1 MRIFI
6 RILIL
11 FALAVGIAIGAKFNA
26 GNVVLFYPPVRIDVS
41 LNFFLAVLALLFFVL
56 YFVVRTI
63 LMTSEMPSRV
73 AEYRQ
78 SKRERDSNRA
88 LREALKALFEGR
100 FGHAEKSAVKA
111 IDLDENKGLAALI
124 GARAAHHMSQ
134 FERRNLWLNRIE
146 DDSAMKTARLVT
158 MTELYVDEHQAE
170 QALDAVKELNAR
182 GKRHIQVLR
191 WALKANQQAKN
202 WDEVLKLVRTL
213 EKNHAIH
220 PALAGRL
227 REMSFDALLKV
238 DTHDSDTLRRV
249 WSEVPVNERKNRYI
263 ALSAA
268 AAFTHCQLLDEA
280 RHIVERSL
288 KEEWDNRLLRVYRDA
303 AGAEGSAALRGQIE
317 RCEEWLQEY
326 PKNAE
331 LALTLGVLCF
341 HQKLWG
347 KAQVHMEDA
356 LAYSAETRISR
367 ESHLYLA
374 QLHEA
379 IGQTEDA
386 ATHYRACAMVSV
398 G

>member
-1 MRIFI
+1 MRLFI

-11 FALAVGIAIGAKFNA
+11 FALAAGIAIGAKFNA
-26 GNVVLFYPPVRIDVS
+26 GNVVLFYPPMRIDVS
-41 LNFFLAVLALLFFVL
+41 LNFFLALLAALFFVL

-63 LMTSEMPSRV
+63 LITSEMPSRV

-78 SKRERDSNRA
+78 GKRERDSNRA

-100 FGHAEKSAVKA
+100 FGHAEKSAAKA

-134 FERRNLWLNRIE
+134 FDRRNVWLGRIE
-146 DDSAMKTARLVT
+146 DDNAMKTARLVT
-158 MTELYVDEHQAE
+158 MTELFVDEHQAE

-202 WDEVLKLVRTL
+202 WSEVLKLVRTL

-238 DTHDSDTLRRV
+238 DADDSDTLRRV

-268 AAFTHCQLLDEA
+268 AAFTHWGLLDEA

-303 AGAEGSAALRGQIE
+303 AGVEGSAALRAQIE
-317 RCEEWLQEY
+317 HCEAWLEEY
-326 PKNAE
+326 PRNAE

-356 LAYSAETRISR
+356 LAHSSEARVTR

-379 IGQTEDA
+379 IGQDEDA
-386 ATHYRACAMVSV
+386 AKHYRSCAMVEMV
-398 G
+398 